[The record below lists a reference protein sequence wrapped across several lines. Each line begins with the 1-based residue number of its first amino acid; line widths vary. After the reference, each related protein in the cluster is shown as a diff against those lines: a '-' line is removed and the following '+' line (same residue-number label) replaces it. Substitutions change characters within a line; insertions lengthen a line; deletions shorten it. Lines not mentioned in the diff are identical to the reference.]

1 MWQVGG
7 HSRVEQSERRCSDNE
22 KFHSISPLTPGRKS
36 VVGRPRSHR
45 DASSVTSRQ
54 QDRRSKNRRGRITI
68 SGGCCSGA
76 TSRQVR
82 RSDLDHAKIHAR
94 NEDDNEDDLAT
105 TGLRLPGRHL
115 QLQRR
120 LARLLRIALALLR
133 GFNNPR
139 LSLLRTPQEVAQG
152 ANVKK
157 LATGGVAWDHV
168 NKDQQARRVLMIK
181 NRFFAR

>member
-22 KFHSISPLTPGRKS
+22 KFHS
-36 VVGRPRSHR
+36 
-45 DASSVTSRQ
+45 VTSRQ

-68 SGGCCSGA
+68 SSGCCSGA

-94 NEDDNEDDLAT
+94 NEDDLAT
-105 TGLRLPGRHL
+105 TGLRLPGRRL
-115 QLQRR
+115 QLQRS

-157 LATGGVAWDHV
+157 LATGGAAWDPC
-168 NKDQQARRVLMIK
+168 
-181 NRFFAR
+181 

>member
-22 KFHSISPLTPGRKS
+22 KFHSVSPLTTRRKS

-94 NEDDNEDDLAT
+94 NEDDLTT
-105 TGLRLPGRHL
+105 TGLMLPGRQL
-115 QLQRR
+115 QLQRS
-120 LARLLRIALALLR
+120 LARLLIIRIALALLR
-133 GFNNPR
+133 GFNKVIAFED
-139 LSLLRTPQEVAQG
+139 S
-152 ANVKK
+152 
-157 LATGGVAWDHV
+157 
-168 NKDQQARRVLMIK
+168 ARSS
-181 NRFFAR
+181 ARGQR